1 MTSRQTVVQEGTRF
15 KVMRLLQE
23 NPEMTQRE
31 IAEEIGISL
40 GGVNYCLRALVD
52 KGLIKIHNFQSSR
65 NKLGY
70 VYLLTPKG
78 IAQKSVMTAQFL
90 KRKIREYEELK
101 NEIAALEAE
110 VGAEHGMTQTE
121 GPNLTQMIERP
132 QKK

>member
-1 MTSRQTVVQEGTRF
+1 MTSRQAVTQESTRF

-31 IAEEIGISL
+31 IAEEVGISL

-52 KGLIKIHNFQSSR
+52 KGLVKIHNFQSSR

-110 VGAEHGMTQTE
+110 VSVEHDVRQAEE
-121 GPNLTQMIERP
+121 SNLTQMIERA